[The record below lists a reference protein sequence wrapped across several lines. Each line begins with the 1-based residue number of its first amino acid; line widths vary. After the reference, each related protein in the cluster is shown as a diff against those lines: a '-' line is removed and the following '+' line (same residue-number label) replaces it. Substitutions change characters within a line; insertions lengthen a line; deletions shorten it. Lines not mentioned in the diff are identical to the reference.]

1 MKTTHPLTW
10 IVDGAMCNMMNFVQW
25 RRRTDACSK
34 EKLSA
39 YISECSPLS
48 REEFFRMQP
57 ALRPSLISEWIEWDT
72 PRPSAHL
79 ENDRARVRFYPARHS
94 GAPTV
99 FLLHALM
106 SASDVGYRRLAERFN
121 AAGWSVAFPH
131 LPYHYSRTPARTWN
145 GELAITADLVRNAE
159 GLRQAVIE
167 LRQLMALLRTQGTK
181 EFALIGT
188 SYGGWIGALLAMLEK
203 DFRFI
208 ALIQP
213 IVNPE
218 KAVWEN
224 PGAAMMRHALR
235 ARGHAPGNTKAML
248 HLLSPTEAL
257 PLCDTSKILLTA
269 GIHDRISPLEDLEN
283 LCIRWNGSQ
292 LLRVPQGHFGY
303 RALRETLLKLEPY
316 ISN

>member
-1 MKTTHPLTW
+1 MKPTKSLSW

-25 RRRTDACSK
+25 RRRADACSK
-34 EKLSA
+34 EQLST
-39 YISECSPLS
+39 YIGECSPLS
-48 REEFFRMQP
+48 REEFFRMLP
-57 ALRPSLISEWIEWDT
+57 ARRPSFRPSWIEWDT
-72 PRPSAHL
+72 PRPSGHV
-79 ENDRARVRFYPARHS
+79 ENDRARVRFYPARDS

-106 SASDVGYRRLAERFN
+106 SASDAGYRRLAGRFN

-167 LRQLMALLRTQGTK
+167 LRQLMALLRTRGTK

-188 SYGGWIGALLAMLEK
+188 SYGGWIGALLALLEK
-203 DFRFI
+203 DFRFV
-208 ALIQP
+208 ALVQP

-224 PGAAMMRHALR
+224 PGAAIMRRELR
-235 ARGHAPGNTKAML
+235 ARGHSPGTTKDME
-248 HLLSPTEAL
+248 HLLSPSKTL
-257 PLCDTSKILLTA
+257 PLCGSSKILLTA
-269 GIHDRISPLEDLEN
+269 GIHDRISPIEDLERLN
-283 LCIRWNGSQ
+283 SRWNGSK

-303 RALRETLLKLEPY
+303 RALRDTLQELAPY

>member
-1 MKTTHPLTW
+1 
-10 IVDGAMCNMMNFVQW
+10 
-25 RRRTDACSK
+25 
-34 EKLSA
+34 
-39 YISECSPLS
+39 
-48 REEFFRMQP
+48 
-57 ALRPSLISEWIEWDT
+57 
-72 PRPSAHL
+72 
-79 ENDRARVRFYPARHS
+79 
-94 GAPTV
+94 
-99 FLLHALM
+99 M

-283 LCIRWNGSQ
+283 LCIRWNGAQ

-303 RALRETLLKLEPY
+303 RALRDTLLKLEPY

>member
-1 MKTTHPLTW
+1 MRATKSLTW
-10 IVDGAMCNMMNFVQW
+10 IVDGTMCNMMNLVQW
-25 RRRTDACSK
+25 RRRADACSK

-39 YISECSPLS
+39 YISQCSPLS
-48 REEFFRMQP
+48 REEFFRIQP
-57 ALRPSLISEWIEWDT
+57 TLRPSFRSAWIEWDT
-72 PRPSAHL
+72 PRPSGHL
-79 ENDRARVRFYPARHS
+79 ENDRARVRFYPARDP

-106 SASDVGYRRLAERFN
+106 SASDVGYRRLAARFN
-121 AAGWSVAFPH
+121 AAGWNVAFPH

-167 LRQLMALLRTQGTK
+167 LRQLMALLRTRGTN

-188 SYGGWIGALLAMLEK
+188 SYGGWIGSLLALLEK

-224 PGAAMMRHALR
+224 PGAAVMRRQLR
-235 ARGHAPGNTKAML
+235 ALGHAPGNTKEML
-248 HLLSPTEAL
+248 HLLAPSQAL
-257 PLCDTSKILLTA
+257 PLCEASKILLTA
-269 GIHDRISPLEDLEN
+269 GIHDRISPHEDLER
-283 LCIRWNGSQ
+283 LSSRWNGSK

-303 RALRETLLKLEPY
+303 RALRDTLLELEPH